1 MCTVDLGVC
10 AIDDGM
16 STVDRCVGEEWLIHV
31 FYFEA
36 VEKGEYTVSLVE
48 IVVDCEDSVS
58 PHAT

>member
-1 MCTVDLGVC
+1 VC